1 MKNVRKA
8 IIAFLFV
15 KILLP
20 LFSQGYG
27 NQQLVPAGHWV
38 YDSLNTLCLETK
50 FLSIADNA
58 PLSVKEIKFF
68 LYQIDYESLSYA
80 GKILYDKTL
89 EYLNQTKFTLNFKPV
104 RFGVNLQLNPT
115 MLARTNSEIDW
126 SMATDYTGKNIV
138 GRFVKNAKEGSETV
152 DGKERKEILSSNFDA
167 TEDASKYAL
176 NHESDSM
183 LMKDGYAV
191 ESSFI
196 GNEYTKPLAVIPV
209 VIDVDD
215 YFIIETQFSLGT
227 SLFGLLYDDY
237 FNHNL
242 RYDLSQYDF
251 YTPKVANASFTHV
264 FDSGWGFNLHV
275 ARSGLQIGN
284 TSTGSIIYN
293 NTFDTNVYFHSEIFS
308 RRFKY
313 EMNVIEINHSDNEEK
328 FMYLHS
334 MEVIP
339 WKWLKIGFLEGTLIN
354 GGFSLRYMNPLM
366 ILHSFGTWT
375 EMNSDWEE
383 EVYGEA
389 HTCAYMGLS
398 LEILPCKN
406 TRIYL
411 LYAQDEM
418 QPPSELTSDSG
429 RSYPDGWGYQGGVEI
444 KIPEEHGGWY
454 AAGFEGI
461 YTTPYLYIKQAKE
474 WSLYSYRYNMQSDG
488 STPLCSWIGTPFG
501 PDAIGFQ
508 TKFGYTMP
516 KKWSAEGNYLFL
528 AHGTNSFGLFSEYS
542 TYTDSDGNTHIY
554 NSYYPTV
561 KYKTGELTASDAE
574 DLARDFSLTGTVQFT
589 NQVAVKGSYTF
600 NEHVTVNGQLMYEFI
615 FNNHNDAGNFQQG
628 VELALSVNCS
638 LF

>member
-1 MKNVRKA
+1 M
-8 IIAFLFV
+8 
-15 KILLP
+15 LP
-20 LFSQGYG
+20 LFSEVYSS
-27 NQQLVPAGHWV
+27 QQLIPAGHWI
-38 YDSLNTLCLETK
+38 YDALSSICLESK

-58 PLSVKEIKFF
+58 PLSVLELKFY
-68 LYQIDYESLSYA
+68 LSTVDYDSLSYG
-80 GKILYDKTL
+80 GKLLYDKAL
-89 EYLNQTKFTLNFKPV
+89 AFLNERKFAIDLHPV
-104 RFGVNLQLNPT
+104 KIGVNLELNPT
-115 MLARTNSEIDW
+115 ALARTNSNIEW
-126 SMATDYTGKNIV
+126 SMATDYTGKLTYGI
-138 GRFVKNAKEGSETV
+138 S
-152 DGKERKEILSSNFDA
+152 
-167 TEDASKYAL
+167 
-176 NHESDSM
+176 SDSTSSFSFDGGIDSSYLLSELSDGE
-183 LMKDGYAV
+183 LMTEGYAV
-191 ESSFI
+191 ESSYT
-196 GNEYTKPLAVIPV
+196 GNDFTKPLAVIPV
-209 VIDVDD
+209 FFDVADSLV
-215 YFIIETQFSLGT
+215 IETDFSLGT

-251 YTPKVANASFTHV
+251 YTPKTANASFGHV
-264 FDSGWGFNLHV
+264 FDSGWGYNVHV

-293 NTFDTNVYFHSEIFS
+293 STFDTNVYFHTEIFS
-308 RRFKY
+308 RQFKY
-313 EMNVIEINHSDNEEK
+313 EMNVVEVNHSDNEEK
-328 FMYLHS
+328 FLYLHS

-406 TRIYL
+406 TRIYV
-411 LYAQDEM
+411 LYAQDEI
-418 QPPSELTSDSG
+418 QPPNELKSETG
-429 RSYPDGWGYQGGVEI
+429 KTYPDGWGYQGGVEV

-454 AAGFEGI
+454 GAGFEAI
-461 YTTPYLYIKQAKE
+461 YTTPYLYIKQSKE

-516 KKWSAEGNYLFL
+516 EKWSLEGNYLFL
-528 AHGTNSFGLFSEYS
+528 AHGTNSFGLFSQYS
-542 TYTDSDGNTHIY
+542 TYTYDGNTYVY
-554 NSYYPTV
+554 NSYYPV
-561 KYKTGELTASDAE
+561 VGYKTGELTAEEAANA
-574 DLARDFSLTGTVQFT
+574 ARDFSLTGTVQFT
-589 NQVAVKGSYTF
+589 NQLAVKGSYTF
-600 NEHVTVNGQLMYEFI
+600 NKHVSVKGQLMYQFI
-615 FNNHNDAGNFQQG
+615 FNNNNEAGNFQQG
-628 VELALSVNCS
+628 LELALSVNCS

>member
-1 MKNVRKA
+1 MTKV
-8 IIAFLFV
+8 
-15 KILLP
+15 LLP
-20 LFSQGYG
+20 RASQGYSS
-27 NQQLVPAGHWV
+27 QQLVPAGHWV
-38 YDSLNTLCLETK
+38 YDSISALCLETK

-58 PLSVKEIKFF
+58 PLSVQELKFY
-68 LYQIDYESLSYA
+68 LSCIDYDSLSYG
-80 GKILYDKTL
+80 GKLLYDKTL
-89 EYLNQTKFTLNFKPV
+89 DFLNERKFAINLKPV
-104 RFGVNLQLNPT
+104 KIGVNLELNPT
-115 MLARTNSEIDW
+115 VLARTNDQIEW
-126 SMATDYTGKNIV
+126 SMATDYTGKIIKSDKALLKTDTNP
-138 GRFVKNAKEGSETV
+138 
-152 DGKERKEILSSNFDA
+152 DGLSS
-167 TEDASKYAL
+167 SAL
-176 NHESDSM
+176 M
-183 LMKDGYAV
+183 TDGDAV
-191 ESSFI
+191 ESSF
-196 GNEYTKPLAVIPV
+196 TVSDFTTALAVIPV
-209 VIDVDD
+209 TFDIDDK
-215 YFIIETQFSLGT
+215 FIIETQFSLGP
-227 SLFGLLYDDY
+227 SQFGLLKDDY

-293 NTFDTNVYFHSEIFS
+293 STFDTNVYFHTEIFS

-383 EVYGEA
+383 KVYGEA

-398 LEILPCKN
+398 LEILPCRN
-406 TRIYL
+406 TRIYV
-411 LYAQDEM
+411 LYSQDEI
-418 QPPSELTSDSG
+418 QPPNELTSDSG
-429 RSYPDGWGYQGGVEI
+429 RSYPDGWGYQAGLEI

-454 AAGFEGI
+454 STGFEAI
-461 YTTPYLYIKQAKE
+461 YTTPFLYIKQAKE
-474 WSLYSYRYNMQSDG
+474 WSLYSYRYNMQSNG

-516 KKWSAEGNYLFL
+516 KKWSAEANYLFL
-528 AHGTNSFGLFSEYS
+528 AHGTNSFGIFSNYGHDAENRY
-542 TYTDSDGNTHIY
+542 Y
-554 NSYYPTV
+554 NNYYPAV
-561 KYKTGELTASDAE
+561 KLKTGELTAEEAANI
-574 DLARDFSLTGTVQFT
+574 ARDFRLTGTVQFT
-589 NQVAVKGSYTF
+589 NQLAVKGSYSF
-600 NEHVTVNGQLMYEFI
+600 NDHITAKAQLTDVPETESCNRPGLRI
-615 FNNHNDAGNFQQG
+615 LSAG
-628 VELALSVNCS
+628 
-638 LF
+638 

>member
-1 MKNVRKA
+1 MKHLRK
-8 IIAFLFV
+8 LFV
-15 KILLP
+15 VYLMIKVLLP
-20 LFSQGYG
+20 LASQGYG
-27 NQQLVPAGHWV
+27 SQQLLPAGHWV
-38 YDSLNTLCLETK
+38 YDSLSALCLETK

-58 PLSVKEIKFF
+58 PLSVQELKFY
-68 LYQIDYESLSYA
+68 LSCIDYDSLSYG
-80 GKILYDKTL
+80 GKLLYDKTL
-89 EYLNQTKFTLNFKPV
+89 DFLNERKFAINLKPV
-104 RFGVNLQLNPT
+104 KIGVNLELNPT
-115 MLARTNSEIDW
+115 VLARTNDEIEW
-126 SMATDYTGKNIV
+126 SMATDYTGK
-138 GRFVKNAKEGSETV
+138 KTT
-152 DGKERKEILSSNFDA
+152 SN
-167 TEDASKYAL
+167 TNQTGL
-176 NHESDSM
+176 SDSA

-191 ESSFI
+191 ESSFT
-196 GNEYTKPLAVIPV
+196 GNDFTKALAVIPV
-209 VIDVDD
+209 TFDIDDK
-215 YFIIETQFSLGT
+215 FIIETQFSLGP
-227 SLFGLLYDDY
+227 SQFGLLKDDY

-293 NTFDTNVYFHSEIFS
+293 STFDTNVYFHTEIFS
-308 RRFKY
+308 RQFKY

-354 GGFSLRYMNPLM
+354 GGFSLRYLNPLM

-375 EMNSDWEE
+375 EMNSEWEE

-406 TRIYL
+406 TRIYC
-411 LYAQDEM
+411 LYSQDEI
-418 QPPSELTSDSG
+418 QPPNELKSDAG
-429 RSYPDGWGYQGGVEI
+429 RSYPDGWGYQAGLEI

-454 AAGFEGI
+454 STGFEAI
-461 YTTPYLYIKQAKE
+461 YTTPFLYIKQAKE
-474 WSLYSYRYNMQSDG
+474 WSLYSYRYNMQSNG

-516 KKWSAEGNYLFL
+516 KKWSAEANYLFL
-528 AHGTNSFGLFSEYS
+528 AHGTNSFGIFSEYNK
-542 TYTDSDGNTHIY
+542 DSEGNIY
-554 NSYYPTV
+554 NNYYPAVRLNT
-561 KYKTGELTASDAE
+561 KEISAE
-574 DLARDFSLTGTVQFT
+574 EAANIARDFRLTGVVQFT
-589 NQVAVKGSYTF
+589 NQLAVKGSYSF
-600 NEHVTVNGQLMYEFI
+600 NDHITAKAQLMYQFV
-615 FNNHNDAGNFQQG
+615 FNNNNESGNFQQG
-628 VELALSVNCS
+628 MEIALALNCS